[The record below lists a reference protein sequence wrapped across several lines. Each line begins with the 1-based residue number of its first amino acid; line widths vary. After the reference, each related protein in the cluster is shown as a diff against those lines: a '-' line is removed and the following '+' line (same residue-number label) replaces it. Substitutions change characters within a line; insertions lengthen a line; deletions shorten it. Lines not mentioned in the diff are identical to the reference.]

1 MLKKEEKNSIFEVC
15 PVRNVVARFGNK
27 WAFLV
32 ILVVREKGSIRFG
45 ELSRAIPDVSTKVLS
60 NTLRA
65 LEDDALIQREVFPEV
80 PLHVEYQLTELGK
93 ELVPFIVSLTAWA
106 DKHREYIVA
115 HRKSSK
121 GKKFKEEEQ

>member
-32 ILVVREKGSIRFG
+32 ILVVSEKGSIRFG
-45 ELSRAIPDVSTKVLS
+45 ELNRAIPDVSTKVLS

-65 LEDDALIQREVFPEV
+65 LEDDALIQRKVFPEV

-93 ELVPFIVSLTAWA
+93 ELVPFIVSLLMPGL
-106 DKHREYIVA
+106 
-115 HRKSSK
+115 S
-121 GKKFKEEEQ
+121 